1 MVAGVRGSGAAAGA
15 GAVGLPARVRL
26 GYGAGSVATGAFAT
40 VPGLLLLPFLTDSLG
55 VAAGWAGVIIFAPK
69 LIDVIIN
76 PIAGRVSDRTVDPRG
91 PRRPWLLRAGIVLAV
106 GFALLFAAPGLG
118 GRGPEAVW
126 VVVMSAVCAVGY
138 AFFQVPLIAMPAE
151 MTDSYT
157 ERTRLMTW
165 RVALL
170 ALTILVS
177 GATAPII
184 RDAVGGRNG
193 YRVMGVAIAVLILV
207 GALAA
212 YCGTRVAPVGRIGPG
227 VGSLAA
233 QLRIVAAAR
242 DFRWLL
248 GTYVLQAVAVGA
260 MLAGVD
266 YLAREVLGR
275 PGATT
280 IVFVCFV
287 APALVFTPVWVRV
300 GIRTGK
306 KTGFVAASLVMAA
319 GAAATASAL
328 VAPAAVVYVAV
339 GLVGVGYAGCQA
351 FPLAMLPDA
360 AAHDAQVTGTSRSG
374 VYTGVW
380 TASETVALAIGP
392 GLYAGTLAF
401 GGYRSSVD
409 TATVQPATAVV
420 AIVLGMSVLPAVLIM
435 VSLAWLAR
443 YRLDAAT
450 VDGPRGGDGAQSG

>member
-1 MVAGVRGSGAAAGA
+1 MVAEVRGSGAASA
-15 GAVGLPARVRL
+15 GLPARVRL

-40 VPGLLLLPFLTDSLG
+40 VPGLMLLPFLTDSLG
-55 VAAGWAGVIIFAPK
+55 VAAGWAGVIIFVPK
-69 LIDVIIN
+69 LLDVIIN
-76 PIAGRVSDRTVDPRG
+76 PIAGRISDRTIDPRG
-91 PRRPWLLRAGIVLAV
+91 PRRPWLLRAGILLAV
-106 GFALLFAAPGLG
+106 GFAALFAGPALG
-118 GRGPEAVW
+118 GRGPEAIW
-126 VVVMSAVCAVGY
+126 VVVVSAVCAVGY

-170 ALTILVS
+170 ALTILVA

-184 RDAVGGRNG
+184 RDAVGGREG
-193 YRVMGVAIAVLILV
+193 YRVMGVVIGLLILA

-212 YCGTRVAPVGRIGPG
+212 YRGTQDAPVGRIGPG

-233 QLRIVAAAR
+233 QLKIVAAAR

-248 GTYVLQAVAVGA
+248 GAYVLQAVAVGA

-266 YLAREVLGR
+266 YLSREVLGR

-300 GIRTGK
+300 GTRTGK
-306 KTGFVAASLVMAA
+306 KIGFVAASIVMAT
-319 GAAATASAL
+319 GAAATVSAL

-339 GLVGVGYAGCQA
+339 GLVGIGYAGCQA

-360 AAHDAQVTGTSRSG
+360 AAHDAQVTGSNRSG

-380 TASETVALAIGP
+380 TAAETVALAVGP
-392 GLYAGTLAF
+392 GLYAGVLAF

-409 TATVQPATAVV
+409 AATVQPTSAVV

-435 VSLAWLAR
+435 ASLAWLAR
-443 YRLDAAT
+443 YRLDEVT
-450 VDGPRGGDGAQSG
+450 VDGARTDAGAGRGAESV